1 MELTTMTTEEI
12 KKGVFKYV
20 YDNAFSSKENI
31 TDDVLIFKNGF
42 LDSMGL
48 VLLITY
54 LEDTFKIQTTDAD
67 LVEENFESI
76 NAITAFIEKKQAQ

>member
-1 MELTTMTTEEI
+1 MDPAEV
-12 KKGVFKYV
+12 KKSIYQYV

-48 VLLITY
+48 VMLITF
-54 LEDTFKIQTTDAD
+54 LEDTFGIKTGDAD
-67 LVEENFESI
+67 MVEENFESI
-76 NAITAFIEKKQAQ
+76 NAITDFVLRKRTE

>member
-1 MELTTMTTEEI
+1 MTIEEI
-12 KKGVFKYV
+12 KKGVFQFV
-20 YDNAFSSKENI
+20 YDHAFTSRENI
-31 TDDVLIFKNGF
+31 TDDMLIFKNGF

-76 NAITAFIEKKQAQ
+76 NAITAFVEKKKIK

>member
-1 MELTTMTTEEI
+1 METTKKEI
-12 KKGVFKYV
+12 KKSIFQYV
-20 YDNAFSSKENI
+20 YNNAFSSKENI

-48 VLLITY
+48 IILITY
-54 LEDTFKIQTTDAD
+54 LEDTFKIETTDTD

-76 NAITAFIEKKQAQ
+76 NAITEFVEKKKSQ

>member
-1 MELTTMTTEEI
+1 MTIEEI
-12 KKGVFKYV
+12 KEGVFQFV
-20 YDNAFSSKENI
+20 YDNAFTSRENI
-31 TDDVLIFKNGF
+31 TDEVLIFKNGF

-54 LEDTFKIQTTDAD
+54 LEDTFNIQTTDAD

-76 NAITAFIEKKQAQ
+76 NAITAFVEKKKTQ

>member
-1 MELTTMTTEEI
+1 MNVEDI
-12 KKGVFKYV
+12 KKEVFQYV

-48 VLLITY
+48 VMLITF

-67 LVEENFESI
+67 MIEENFESI
-76 NAITAFIEKKQAQ
+76 NAIADFVLRKSGN